1 MEFYTYQVK
10 QGNAHATAKR
20 QQNIVDDYT
29 IWCKAEGVEI
39 TESSY
44 QNIMDFVAFLQQ
56 KGNKVRT
63 IQQKLTAL
71 RHFFEFLN
79 VPNPALL
86 VQLKGKQNTIP
97 NAWLTQEELKAIY
110 ELWPTH
116 GIVKKR
122 DKILLSL
129 IVFQG
134 VCSSELPQIEVSDL
148 NLNQGTIYIPA
159 LRSTNSRTLELKA
172 FQLLLFQDYLMNV
185 RPLILQQANKQSE
198 KLLVTTG
205 QSAKLGNVIVPILK
219 YLRCYYPKLKS
230 FQQVRQS
237 VVKEWVKQF
246 GLRKAQYMA
255 GHRFA
260 SSTERYD
267 EDEMEGLKNALKT
280 NHPLKK

>member
-1 MEFYTYQVK
+1 MEFYTHQISK
-10 QGNAHATAKR
+10 GNAHATAKR

-29 IWCKAEGVEI
+29 AWCKAEGVEI

-56 KGNKVRT
+56 KGNKTRT
-63 IQQKLTAL
+63 IQQKLTTL

-97 NAWLTQEELKAIY
+97 NAWLTEEELKAIY
-110 ELWPTH
+110 ERWPTH

-134 VCSSELPQIEVSDL
+134 VCSSELQHIEITDV